1 MVSAPGVTSN
11 FGGQWERAGE
21 TCASR
26 ETWRTRVS
34 SESRATAAQNVYFPC
49 WRESRRREN
58 IEKWNL
64 KINLPG
70 LKSTTFN
77 KWTRVRMWRYWFI
90 NTPKIPWKKN
100 NNNSWCDIGRL
111 WYKSPAFEWVL
122 GLSVQDNKIQTFSIV
137 FVWNLLSVFILIS
150 MSIWVVF
157 FNGNFTFFW
166 FNYVNVWEME
176 KKEKLGRNNHANFS
190 PAKSFLHAFYIQW
203 RHYLGASFQCN

>member
-34 SESRATAAQNVYFPC
+34 SESRATAAQNVYFSR

-90 NTPKIPWKKN
+90 NTPKIPWKKKTTVGAILVD
-100 NNNSWCDIGRL
+100 CDTKVRL
-111 WYKSPAFEWVL
+111 LNEFWACLFKTTKYKPSPLFLYEIYYL
-122 GLSVQDNKIQTFSIV
+122 FLFS
-137 FVWNLLSVFILIS
+137 
-150 MSIWVVF
+150 
-157 FNGNFTFFW
+157 
-166 FNYVNVWEME
+166 
-176 KKEKLGRNNHANFS
+176 
-190 PAKSFLHAFYIQW
+190 
-203 RHYLGASFQCN
+203 